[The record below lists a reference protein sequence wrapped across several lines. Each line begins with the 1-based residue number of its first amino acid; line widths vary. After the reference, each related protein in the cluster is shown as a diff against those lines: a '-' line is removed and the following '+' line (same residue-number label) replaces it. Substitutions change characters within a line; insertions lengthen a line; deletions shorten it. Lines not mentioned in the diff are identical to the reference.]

1 MYMGQR
7 KRVERRG
14 DGLYIYPSLRRFGV
28 LGLGALAFVALVAAL
43 VASYGP
49 KRGTL
54 AFVALDVPLFGLIFL
69 WVVYRLI
76 ARGPLLVVD
85 AEGIRDNSGLLS
97 AGFLRWSEIERVYI
111 SGMAGR
117 RYLCIVPVDPA
128 AFLRHRVPPKQ
139 VLMRVSVA
147 LAGVPVN
154 IMQNTLP
161 LPLEDVVAA
170 MRVYGLPAS
179 ADEGA

>member
-28 LGLGALAFVALVAAL
+28 LGLGALAFVAL